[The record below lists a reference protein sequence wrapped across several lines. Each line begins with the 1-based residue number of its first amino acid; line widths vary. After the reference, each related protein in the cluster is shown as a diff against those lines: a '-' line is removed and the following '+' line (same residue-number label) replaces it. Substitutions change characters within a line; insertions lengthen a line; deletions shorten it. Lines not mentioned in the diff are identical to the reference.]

1 MTALNRVSRWAVVL
15 SVGAVIGLA
24 AVLLQ
29 FAVPL
34 ADDYCRGA
42 VSDAFRQFQNNYF
55 YWSGRWLSIGL
66 GIEVLSKPSVL
77 RHYPVVLGVMFF
89 LAWAMWAS
97 VAAVLFQGL
106 SSRRAVVTWG
116 TVLFAVYWTGM
127 PSPGES
133 FYWVSGS
140 FENLLG
146 PILAAGCLACMAGYA
161 GWKTRRS
168 RAAILCAAALFGF
181 ASTGIH
187 EVTALGLGL
196 ACTTI
201 TATMIWSRHPDRNA
215 WIVLTLVIAVGALIT
230 IGAPGN
236 FNRTRFFPESG
247 SVLRSLQ
254 MTGWAAMTI
263 VVPWILDIKVLTAS
277 ALILLLPELNGT
289 APTWLSRSVLPWR
302 WIIPGATL
310 LLMVGIF
317 LATGWGSGSM
327 GPPRL
332 HNQIYAMFLMGWMAS
347 LMAWRG
353 RLAPAFQDSA
363 RQAPATAITAFAL
376 AASLM
381 TAPNTINGLHDFLR
395 APSHNIVAWHDA
407 IQQRYAQIASA
418 AATGETDLD
427 LSPLPMSPLS
437 FGDLGL
443 TTVKGNAR
451 NACTARYFKLNTVV
465 VKKDGR

>member
-1 MTALNRVSRWAVVL
+1 MTVLSRLSMSAVVL
-15 SVGAVIGLA
+15 AVIVVIGLA

-66 GIEVLSKPSVL
+66 GIEVLSKPAL
-77 RHYPVVLGVMFF
+77 LQHYPLVMGVMF
-89 LAWAMWAS
+89 LAAWAMWLS

-106 SSRRAVVTWG
+106 SSRRAVAGWG
-116 TVLFAVYWTGM
+116 TLLFALYWTGM

-146 PILAAGCLACMAGYA
+146 PILAAACLGCMAARSGR
-161 GWKTRRS
+161 KTGPV
-168 RAAILCAAALFGF
+168 RAVILCAAGLFGF

-196 ACTTI
+196 ACVI
-201 TATMIWSRHPDRNA
+201 VTAAMIWSRHPDRNA
-215 WIVLTLVIAVGALIT
+215 WIFLTLVVAIGALVT

-247 SVLRSLQ
+247 NVLRSLQ
-254 MTGWAAMTI
+254 MAGWGMLTI
-263 VVPWILDIKVLTAS
+263 VIPWILDIKILTAS
-277 ALILLLPELNGT
+277 ALILLLPSFT
-289 APTWLSRSVLPWR
+289 SAAPPWLTRPTLPWC
-302 WIIPGATL
+302 WIIPAATV
-310 LLMVGIF
+310 LLMVGIL
-317 LATGWGSGSM
+317 LATGWGSGSI

-332 HNQIYAMFLMGWMAS
+332 HNQMYAMFLMGWTAS
-347 LMAWRG
+347 LMAWSD
-353 RLAPAFQDSA
+353 RLSPALQVTSRRTA
-363 RQAPATAITAFAL
+363 VPAIIAFAL
-376 AASLM
+376 AAGLL

-395 APSHNIVAWHDA
+395 APNHNISAWHNA
-407 IQQRYAQIASA
+407 VQHRYARLAA
-418 AATGETDLD
+418 AATSGETDLA
-427 LSPLPMSPLS
+427 LPSLPMSPLS

-443 TTVKGNAR
+443 TEVKGNAR
-451 NACTARYFKLNTVV
+451 NACTARYFKLNSIV
-465 VKKDGR
+465 VKDRGQ